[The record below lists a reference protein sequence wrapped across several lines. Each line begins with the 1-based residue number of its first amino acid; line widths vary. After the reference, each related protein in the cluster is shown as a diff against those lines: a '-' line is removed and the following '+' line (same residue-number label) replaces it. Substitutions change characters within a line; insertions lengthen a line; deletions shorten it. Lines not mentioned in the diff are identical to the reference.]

1 MQKDYCEILL
11 TAIDMMQQSAE
22 LSRATITSDVQ
33 VNVDIDKLLPSANPL
48 EDMLQ
53 HEAASYQNDITL
65 AAGEATMMF
74 TWMLHSQSRYDRLGI
89 KTLIT
94 TDKQATQGSYGIQLT
109 VYSSSKVYTVQLDSS
124 DMLGDIFNFSDMLQ
138 KKIFDLTGASNIQ
151 AIKIQCYNNTN
162 GTVTF
167 SNTQVAIGYLLEQYG
182 PNSEPLVLYVDG
194 DDKKET
200 NLTYTTSGG
209 EVIENSEI
217 TLCVRWIYQDGVSY
231 RAVTHHNFEDFPK
244 GCSIR
249 WYRYTPDNS
258 GGDQYGG
265 SYWQHIPLGMN
276 ENPFKRTLNGFDPSA
291 ENEQF
296 KVVVLQGSLAGG
308 IAATSSNIVKIT
320 NIISGAVEILTNRK
334 ILFDDGTNGIYPW
347 YAFDDILAEDYLY
360 EATTKRTLHLSY
372 NSKLSNDDTLQKIQ
386 KITWK
391 LPSEFMYY
399 IADTSDE
406 VVEEDGYT
414 IITHNYENAKK
425 PESLDSIFITYTIAC
440 EIAGVA
446 TAKVQCIFTMDDN
459 IEYIFEHEINFS
471 HTLGGTDNSVIVRLL
486 DASGEIHS
494 AIDINNTIEYY
505 VFPTVYNIDG
515 TPIEGATYSAQ
526 LIITDFTEDNVKE
539 KTLPVFKGD
548 NGAAFTLPKENGL
561 FSLKSL
567 AFIKFI
573 FTIPKG
579 AASGNEDVK
588 FNGELQVEE
597 WFGLPI
603 TTLGSYVYKG
613 PKRIVY
619 NSSGVDPQYN
629 KTNLQV
635 VNDNSTTQ
643 TWTAVGSG
651 KYNKNAEEPEIID
664 DYFKTHNELFPI
676 VKGNIIRPCHAF
688 DKIIGTGISYF
699 GVYCANKWLQ
709 PIVIYQNRYFSRI
722 INDWDGSLQID
733 ENGNY
738 ILSSAYVAG
747 GKDEQ
752 NTFTGLIM
760 GELGTISDEISDKKL
775 NSTETGL
782 FGYNKGAQSF
792 GFRTNGSAFLGESGG
807 GRINFDGNQGIIYS
821 GNFDGFPKIKDEEGN
836 EGAENDTS
844 VPSGKV
850 SIGTQG
856 TYLNLK
862 DGLFITSN
870 GNFRGKITALEGDIA
885 GWIIGEKALYK
896 ELIHED
902 ETLYTGLGVYGNH
915 TVEDLTDFILKKIKE
930 NETDEYYIITGYKN
944 KQVQELVIPS
954 KINNIPVKVIGD
966 EAFINY
972 QQLTKIVVSPGI
984 QKIGNRAFYN
994 CNSLTYIF
1002 LPASV
1007 SEIGNEA
1014 YYFNHDLL
1022 IAFSFETE
1030 DWKAKEKDS
1039 WINTKYYDNFGFAYG
1054 IPSASQGVQ
1063 DNLVLEMDENILTEN
1078 LKAPRFY
1085 AGAKTNPPVLD
1096 AITGRPNAK
1105 FLVTADGTLYAE
1117 GVEIQGK
1124 ATIGSGKIG
1133 EWNIGTVPRYLI
1145 DKIGSEEDSIY
1156 KNALYTS
1163 NVDNNVNQGIQ
1174 KTLIL
1179 TPYYDDGPDAITTII
1194 KDRQGNYS
1202 KTFTLGYDGE
1212 VTMTKGTMS
1221 GVTIT
1226 EGTIGAWKLGTVPRA
1241 YVSVEG
1247 SGLGSAFNNAL
1258 YSTSFASTQNKGQDG
1273 YTTILRPSGASTDW
1287 AFVIFRKEKTGVNMY
1302 HEVFGVKHGGKIF
1315 AKNAELDI
1323 QNGSIG
1329 PLKITANALTVTDSA
1344 EGSIGT
1350 KITNSTIDT
1359 NKVVSNTFIID
1370 SEIAKAAYNATV
1382 VKEIIGQSPNQIWL
1396 DASSYR
1402 NSSSGPSEAYAV
1414 SIGSSGITLWRQET
1428 AEVDMEPI
1436 KPISWK
1442 AFFDSFPTET

>member
-53 HEAASYQNDITL
+53 HEAATYQHDITL

-265 SYWQHIPLGMN
+265 SYWQYIPLGVS
-276 ENPFKRTLNGFDPSA
+276 ENPFKRTLSGFDPAA

-414 IITHNYENAKK
+414 IITHNYENTKK

-494 AIDINNTIEYY
+494 AIDINNTIEYH

-515 TPIEGATYSAQ
+515 TPIEGATYNAQ
-526 LIITDFTEDNVKE
+526 LIITDFTEDDIKE
-539 KTLPVFKGD
+539 KMPPAFKGD
-548 NGAAFTLPKENGL
+548 NGTDFILPKEAGL

-579 AASGNEDVK
+579 SASDDEDMK
-588 FNGELQVEE
+588 FKGELQIEE

-603 TTLGSYVYKG
+603 TALGSYVYKG

-635 VNDNSTTQ
+635 VNDNSATQ
-643 TWTAVGSG
+643 TWTAVGCG
-651 KYNKNAEEPEIID
+651 KYNKNAEGPEKIE
-664 DYFKTHNELFPI
+664 DYFKTHNKLFPI

-699 GVYCANKWLQ
+699 GVCCTGKWLQ

-722 INDWDGSLQID
+722 LNDWDGSLQID
-733 ENGNY
+733 EDGNY

-752 NTFTGLIM
+752 NTFTGLVM

-844 VPSGKV
+844 VSSENV

-870 GNFRGKITALEGDIA
+870 GNFRGSINSNDI
-885 GWIIGEKALYK
+885 IIGEAKEGAYIRLGFISESVFSQFEFYIINDEGQYERALEYSENATYYYK
-896 ELIHED
+896 EP
-902 ETLYTGLGVYGNH
+902 N
-915 TVEDLTDFILKKIKE
+915 
-930 NETDEYYIITGYKN
+930 KN
-944 KQVQELVIPS
+944 
-954 KINNIPVKVIGD
+954 NNIVFNDAYEYIQSDNYDNSGNSIEGFKLDFKNATIDSKYFTLNNAGGVIGGWTIGEAGLFQGKNIKNANLYLGSGITIDKNTYVFKAGDNFKVTSDGVLQATNANISGALQVGTGGAIANWKVGTLESYNPDAIWDSAFHSSLYAGYEGETVNRYLILRAAATASHIAFGVLIEDINDNKEYRIYD
-966 EAFINY
+966 EKGSIR
-972 QQLTKIVVSPGI
+972 K
-984 QKIGNRAFYN
+984 RDAFYIKN
-994 CNSLTYIF
+994 
-1002 LPASV
+1002 
-1007 SEIGNEA
+1007 
-1014 YYFNHDLL
+1014 
-1022 IAFSFETE
+1022 
-1030 DWKAKEKDS
+1030 
-1039 WINTKYYDNFGFAYG
+1039 
-1054 IPSASQGVQ
+1054 
-1063 DNLVLEMDENILTEN
+1063 
-1078 LKAPRFY
+1078 
-1085 AGAKTNPPVLD
+1085 
-1096 AITGRPNAK
+1096 
-1105 FLVTADGTLYAE
+1105 DGTLGQEFLTEFNQDNKSPY
-1117 GVEIQGK
+1117 
-1124 ATIGSGKIG
+1124 SGQYWHDKT
-1133 EWNIGTVPRYLI
+1133 WNIVNIRDGSIKQTQQKIIYDKDAESKTIEETSSESKAGGLYLSAS
-1145 DKIGSEEDSIY
+1145 KIYNTFEEDNKNWSAKDPDTNDFSIATAHYNPSVSTYSTAFY
-1156 KNALYTS
+1156 KFSGNGIWISPDRVGSKEGGGQVMITS
-1163 NVDNNVNQGIQ
+1163 AKSYGDNNVPKLTMTEDIGTFKGTWRIQ
-1174 KTLIL
+1174 TPFIL
-1179 TPYYDDGPDAITTII
+1179 NNWQISTI
-1194 KDRQGNYS
+1194 S
-1202 KTFTLGYDGE
+1202 KATLGE
-1212 VTMTKGTMS
+1212 N
-1221 GVTIT
+1221 I
-1226 EGTIGAWKLGTVPRA
+1226 A
-1241 YVSVEG
+1241 
-1247 SGLGSAFNNAL
+1247 
-1258 YSTSFASTQNKGQDG
+1258 NKEN
-1273 YTTILRPSGASTDW
+1273 S
-1287 AFVIFRKEKTGVNMY
+1287 
-1302 HEVFGVKHGGKIF
+1302 KIF
-1315 AKNAELDI
+1315 WLNMGKYSWTNDYLDLALPMGYICQVDNQKYEILPCLRLNKNSADAECTFYV
-1323 QNGSIG
+1323 Q
-1329 PLKITANALTVTDSA
+1329 A
-1344 EGSIGT
+1344 T
-1350 KITNSTIDT
+1350 KIS
-1359 NKVVSNTFIID
+1359 K
-1370 SEIAKAAYNATV
+1370 
-1382 VKEIIGQSPNQIWL
+1382 KE
-1396 DASSYR
+1396 
-1402 NSSSGPSEAYAV
+1402 
-1414 SIGSSGITLWRQET
+1414 
-1428 AEVDMEPI
+1428 
-1436 KPISWK
+1436 
-1442 AFFDSFPTET
+1442 

>member
-33 VNVDIDKLLPSANPL
+33 INVDIDKLLPSANPL

-53 HEAASYQNDITL
+53 HEAASYQHDITL

-265 SYWQHIPLGMN
+265 SYWQYIPLGVS
-276 ENPFKRTLNGFDPSA
+276 ENPFKRTLSGFDPAA

-372 NSKLSNDDTLQKIQ
+372 NSKLSSGDTLEKIR

-391 LPSEFMYY
+391 LPSEFMHCVV
-399 IADTSDE
+399 DTSDE
-406 VVEEDGYT
+406 IIEEDGYAT
-414 IITHNYENAKK
+414 IVRHYDGETKK
-425 PESLDSIFITYTIAC
+425 LESLDNIFITYTIAS

-446 TAKVQCIFTMDDN
+446 SEKVQCILTMDDN
-459 IEYIFEHEINFS
+459 MDYMFEHEINFS
-471 HTLGGTDNSVIVRLL
+471 HTLGGTDNSVVVRLC
-486 DASGEIHS
+486 DASGKVHP
-494 AIDINNTIEYY
+494 AINIDTSNTIEYY
-505 VFPTVYNIDG
+505 YIVPTVYNIDG

-526 LIITDFTEDNVKE
+526 LVITNFEDGTNTSFDFTGN
-539 KTLPVFKGD
+539 
-548 NGAAFTLPKENGL
+548 NGTTFTLSKKDAAGKETKIN
-561 FSLKSL
+561 FSLNTL

-573 FTIPKG
+573 FTIPNSS
-579 AASGNEDVK
+579 ASEQGNTK
-588 FNGELQVEE
+588 FLGNLQLEE
-597 WFGLPI
+597 WIGLPI
-603 TTLGSYVYKG
+603 AKSGDYAYKG

-635 VNDNSTTQ
+635 VNDNDSDGQ
-643 TWTAVGSG
+643 TWTAIGYG
-651 KYNKNAEEPEIID
+651 EYNKNTEGTEETESKN
-664 DYFKTHNELFPI
+664 YFETHSELFPI
-676 VKGNIIRPCHAF
+676 VKDNIIRPCHAF
-688 DKIIGTGISYF
+688 DKIINTGTSYF
-699 GVYCANKWLQ
+699 GVCCAGKWLQ
-709 PIVIYQNRYFSRI
+709 PIAIYQNRYFSRI
-722 INDWDGSLQID
+722 INDWDGSLKID
-733 ENGNY
+733 EDNNY

-752 NTFTGLIM
+752 NTFTGLVM

-844 VPSGKV
+844 VSSESV
-850 SIGTQG
+850 TMGTQG

-870 GNFRGKITALEGDIA
+870 GNFRGSINSNNI
-885 GWIIGEKALYK
+885 IIGEAKEGAYIRLGFISESVFSQFELYIINDEGQYERALEYSENTIYYYKEPNKNNNIVFNDIDEYIQSDNYDNSGNSIEGFKLDFKNATIDSKYFTLNNAGGVIGGWTIGEAGLFQGKNIKNANLYLGSGITIDKNTYVFKAGDNFKVTSDGVLQATNANISGALQVGTGGAIANWKVGTLESYNPDAIWDSAFHSSLYAGYEGETVNRYLILRAAATASHIAFGVLIEDINDNKEYRIYDEKGSVRKRDAFYIKNDGTLGQEFLTEFNQDNKSPYSGQYWHDKTWNIVNIRDGSIKQTQQKIIYDKDAESKTIEETSSESKAGGLYLSASETDYSFDGYNKRWDKEENSLTNHFSITTAHYNPSVLTNETALYK
-896 ELIHED
+896 FS
-902 ETLYTGLGVYGNH
+902 GNGIWISPDKVGSKEGGGQVVI
-915 TVEDLTDFILKKIKE
+915 TSAKSYDNEDLPKLTMTETIGTFKGTWRIQTPFILNNWRISNISTIALKE
-930 NETDEYYIITGYKN
+930 NIANKKNSQIFWLNMGTYSWVNDYLDLALPMGYIC
-944 KQVQELVIPS
+944 Q
-954 KINNIPVKVIGD
+954 
-966 EAFINY
+966 
-972 QQLTKIVVSPGI
+972 
-984 QKIGNRAFYN
+984 
-994 CNSLTYIF
+994 
-1002 LPASV
+1002 
-1007 SEIGNEA
+1007 
-1014 YYFNHDLL
+1014 
-1022 IAFSFETE
+1022 
-1030 DWKAKEKDS
+1030 
-1039 WINTKYYDNFGFAYG
+1039 
-1054 IPSASQGVQ
+1054 
-1063 DNLVLEMDENILTEN
+1063 
-1078 LKAPRFY
+1078 
-1085 AGAKTNPPVLD
+1085 
-1096 AITGRPNAK
+1096 
-1105 FLVTADGTLYAE
+1105 
-1117 GVEIQGK
+1117 
-1124 ATIGSGKIG
+1124 
-1133 EWNIGTVPRYLI
+1133 
-1145 DKIGSEEDSIY
+1145 
-1156 KNALYTS
+1156 
-1163 NVDNNVNQGIQ
+1163 VDNQ
-1174 KTLIL
+1174 KYEIL
-1179 TPYYDDGPDAITTII
+1179 PCLRLNKNSADAEC
-1194 KDRQGNYS
+1194 
-1202 KTFTLGYDGE
+1202 TF
-1212 VTMTKGTMS
+1212 
-1221 GVTIT
+1221 
-1226 EGTIGAWKLGTVPRA
+1226 
-1241 YVSVEG
+1241 YVQV
-1247 SGLGSAFNNAL
+1247 
-1258 YSTSFASTQNKGQDG
+1258 
-1273 YTTILRPSGASTDW
+1273 
-1287 AFVIFRKEKTGVNMY
+1287 
-1302 HEVFGVKHGGKIF
+1302 
-1315 AKNAELDI
+1315 
-1323 QNGSIG
+1323 
-1329 PLKITANALTVTDSA
+1329 
-1344 EGSIGT
+1344 
-1350 KITNSTIDT
+1350 T
-1359 NKVVSNTFIID
+1359 NK
-1370 SEIAKAAYNATV
+1370 
-1382 VKEIIGQSPNQIWL
+1382 
-1396 DASSYR
+1396 
-1402 NSSSGPSEAYAV
+1402 
-1414 SIGSSGITLWRQET
+1414 
-1428 AEVDMEPI
+1428 
-1436 KPISWK
+1436 
-1442 AFFDSFPTET
+1442 